1 MAYADRKLG
10 AQERRGRLAAALR
23 SAHCRGLPRHAAEGG
38 PEPVAP
44 VRCGALPDAAGAR
57 RAIGRGVA
65 PDRGGNGPPRAESQS
80 RRDPRRGPCA
90 HAASCR
96 SDRSGTRF
104 PTGGRAVMK
113 KSLLVLAV
121 LVVPAAFTSAVA
133 QQSTLDTVR
142 SKGYVQCGV
151 NTGVAGFSA
160 PDSKGVYKG
169 IDVDLCRAVAAAVF
183 GDNTKVRY
191 TPLTAQQRFTALQS
205 GEVDILSRNTTWTIT
220 RDTSLGLNFVGVNYY
235 DGQGFM
241 VHADLGRKT
250 SAKGKA
256 KDAKKGA
263 KGGGGGIT
271 SAKQL
276 NGATVCV
283 QPGTTTELN
292 LADYFRTNKMTFKPV
307 VIEKLDE
314 VLNAYFARRCDV
326 YTTDHSGLISTRATR
341 APKPEEHVIL
351 PEIISKEPLGPAVR
365 HGDDRWFDV
374 VKWSM
379 FAMVEAEE
387 LGLSTKTIDK
397 EASSTNPNIQRFVGA
412 TGDIGKML
420 GIDNKWAYNIIKQ
433 VGNYGESF
441 DANLKPLGFERG
453 LNQLWNKGGLMYAPP
468 IR

>member
-1 MAYADRKLG
+1 
-10 AQERRGRLAAALR
+10 
-23 SAHCRGLPRHAAEGG
+23 
-38 PEPVAP
+38 
-44 VRCGALPDAAGAR
+44 
-57 RAIGRGVA
+57 
-65 PDRGGNGPPRAESQS
+65 
-80 RRDPRRGPCA
+80 
-90 HAASCR
+90 
-96 SDRSGTRF
+96 
-104 PTGGRAVMK
+104 MK
-113 KSLLVLAV
+113 KSLLLLAI
-121 LVVPAAFTSAVA
+121 LATPAFAQ
-133 QQSTLDTVR
+133 QQSTLDAVK
-142 SKGYVQCGV
+142 SKGFVQCGV

-160 PDSKGVYKG
+160 PDSKGVYRG

-183 GDNTKVRY
+183 GDANKVRY

-205 GEVDILSRNTTWTIT
+205 GEVDILARNTTWTIT

-241 VHADLGRKT
+241 VHRKLNV
-250 SAKGKA
+250 K
-256 KDAKKGA
+256 
-263 KGGGGGIT
+263 

-292 LADYFRTNKMTFKPV
+292 LADYFRSNKMTFKPV

-314 VLNAYFARRCDV
+314 VLNAYFAGRCDV

-379 FAMVEAEE
+379 FAMLEAEE
-387 LGLSTKTIDK
+387 MGLSSKTIDK
-397 EASSTNPNIQRFVGA
+397 EASSTNPNIQRFVGS

-420 GIDNKWAYNIIKQ
+420 GVDNKWAFNIVKQ

-441 DANLKPLGFERG
+441 DNNLKPLGFERG
-453 LNQLWNKGGLMYAPP
+453 LNRLWNQGGLMYAPP

>member
-1 MAYADRKLG
+1 
-10 AQERRGRLAAALR
+10 
-23 SAHCRGLPRHAAEGG
+23 
-38 PEPVAP
+38 V
-44 VRCGALPDAAGAR
+44 
-57 RAIGRGVA
+57 
-65 PDRGGNGPPRAESQS
+65 
-80 RRDPRRGPCA
+80 
-90 HAASCR
+90 
-96 SDRSGTRF
+96 
-104 PTGGRAVMK
+104 K
-113 KSLLVLAV
+113 KSLLLLAI
-121 LVVPAAFTSAVA
+121 LAAPAFAQ
-133 QQSTLDTVR
+133 QQSTLDAVK
-142 SKGYVQCGV
+142 SKGFVQCGV

-160 PDSKGVYKG
+160 PDSKGAWRG

-183 GDNTKVRY
+183 GDANKVRY

-241 VHADLGRKT
+241 VHRKLNV
-250 SAKGKA
+250 K
-256 KDAKKGA
+256 
-263 KGGGGGIT
+263 

-292 LADYFRTNKMTFKPV
+292 LADYFRSNKMTFKPV

-314 VLNAYFARRCDV
+314 VLNAYFAGRCDV
-326 YTTDHSGLISTRATR
+326 YTTDHSGLISTRASR

-379 FAMVEAEE
+379 FAMLEAEE
-387 LGLSTKTIDK
+387 MGLSSKTIDK
-397 EASSTNPNIQRFVGA
+397 EASSANPNIQRFVGA

-420 GIDNKWAYNIIKQ
+420 GLDNKWAFNIIKQ
-433 VGNYGESF
+433 VGNYAESF
-441 DANLKPLGFERG
+441 DNNLKPLGFERG
-453 LNQLWNKGGLMYAPP
+453 LNRLWNQGGLMYAPP